1 MTNEITELLAQAMR
15 AIQYGHKQ
23 AAAAYLNR
31 ILELDPDNMDAW
43 RWLSECMPNQ
53 SKRDYCLERAGL
65 SSASFQSRPSP
76 YGGNSPVAG
85 SNSLLE
91 ETEESADYTLAA
103 KHAQRGVQRG
113 QKRAELPPHYHTAL
127 SIDLDYPKS
136 RTSNRPTQ
144 NNTRRP
150 QNQPVMVTRRPA
162 TKPRRGIT
170 FKGLVKSAMVI
181 AIFAMAGYIL
191 FSTGLTTGG
200 KVWDWISLQIENNLA
215 YLPFIGENTSTPESP
230 FDQPAEQPSVLA
242 TYFPTPVVEA
252 EAVVNNTD
260 DGQDSRASAEN
271 PEEAT
276 IALEATAETPV
287 EAPVAAP
294 AQTPSDVGASNNT
307 ISALDSGTEIVDDSA
322 QGYALNSD
330 EIDSNNVTFDNNP
343 PAQPVE
349 VTSPIQS
356 AQPVADTSIAVEDVA
371 PSAPIAAQ
379 PNGFVAGPKVI
390 GKSVKGNN
398 LEVIQFGNGPVE
410 RMMVAGVH
418 GGNEWNTTALA
429 DQLIEYIKKNPQVI
443 PADRTLFILR
453 LMNPDGE
460 ARGHNLDGR
469 TNERGVDLNR
479 NFDAFWVVDWPRDG
493 CWNYRPISAGSSPFS
508 EPEAA
513 AVRDFI
519 QAHKISALINY
530 HSAALG
536 LFAGGRPPE
545 TESIRLAKSI
555 AAVTN
560 YAYPP
565 ENTGCKYTGQFT
577 DWLAMNG
584 TAAVDLELA
593 NHTDTDF
600 NENLKVLNVLM
611 KWEPST
617 GVKSLTGLINI
628 SQSIPEK
635 PSTLDQIKKFGIQTM
650 NKLNGAI
657 FGRQEEK

>member
-1 MTNEITELLAQAMR
+1 MTSEITELLAQAMR

-31 ILELDPDNMDAW
+31 ILEIDPDNMDAW
-43 RWLSECMPNQ
+43 RWLAECMPNQ

-65 SSASFQSRPSP
+65 SSASFQSRQTAYQRTS
-76 YGGNSPVAG
+76 NMSTA
-85 SNSLLE
+85 NSLFDDLD
-91 ETEESADYTLAA
+91 ETTDNTLAS
-103 KHAQRGVQRG
+103 KHAQRAVQRG
-113 QKRAELPPHYHTAL
+113 LKRAELPPHYHTAL
-127 SIDLDYPKS
+127 SIDLDYPKT
-136 RTSNRPTQ
+136 RENNRSSQ
-144 NNTRRP
+144 NNPRQS
-150 QNQPVMVTRRPA
+150 QNQPAMVARRPVK
-162 TKPRRGIT
+162 KPRKGIS

-191 FSTGLTTGG
+191 FSTGITTGER
-200 KVWDWISLQIENNLA
+200 VWRWITLQIENNLGD
-215 YLPFIGENTSTPESP
+215 LPFLGENTDSTPASP
-230 FDQPAEQPSVLA
+230 FNQPAEQPSILA
-242 TYFPTPVVEA
+242 TYFPTPTAAPISELDKP
-252 EAVVNNTD
+252 TD
-260 DGQDSRASAEN
+260 SSESGQDVRASAEIPVDGN
-271 PEEAT
+271 SSPE
-276 IALEATAETPV
+276 IPVETP
-287 EAPVAAP
+287 ASAP
-294 AQTPSDVGASNNT
+294 AQANSAANPPENPISD
-307 ISALDSGTEIVDDSA
+307 TEIIDDSA
-322 QGYALNSD
+322 EGYTEGD
-330 EIDSNNVTFDNNP
+330 EPIDSNNVTFDIPSPSQTTDTSAAVQPVQTVSDTSAAEVAIPIANSP
-343 PAQPVE
+343 VVAQP
-349 VTSPIQS
+349 T
-356 AQPVADTSIAVEDVA
+356 
-371 PSAPIAAQ
+371 
-379 PNGFVAGPKVI
+379 GFVDGPRVI

-398 LEVIQFGNGPVE
+398 LEIMQFGNGPVE

-443 PADRTLFILR
+443 PADRTLYILR

-508 EPEAA
+508 EPETI

-519 QAHKISALINY
+519 QAHNISALVNY

-545 TESIRLAKSI
+545 TESVRLAKSI

-565 ENTGCKYTGQFT
+565 QDTGCKYTGQFT

-584 TAAVDLELA
+584 IAAVDLELS

-600 NENLKVLNVLM
+600 AENLKVLRVLM
-611 KWEPST
+611 QWEPST
-617 GVKSLTGLINI
+617 GTKTLTGLINLA
-628 SQSIPEK
+628 QSIPEE
-635 PSTLDQIKKFGIQTM
+635 PSTLDQIKKFGVQTL
-650 NKLNGAI
+650 NKLNGI
-657 FGRQEEK
+657 VFGYQEDK